1 MKQQHIHILGICGTF
16 MGGVAIIARQMGYI
30 VTGSDVNV
38 YPPMST
44 FLQKNGIEIIPNYDP
59 AQLIPQPDM
68 VIVGNAMKR
77 GNPCVEYMLDHAIPY
92 TSGPQW
98 LHDNL
103 LRSRK
108 VLAVSGTHGK
118 TTTSS
123 ILAWILADNGLNPG
137 FLIGG
142 VTGNFAT
149 SAALGESPYFVIEAD
164 EYDTAFFDKR
174 SKFVHYNPNTLII
187 NNIGF
192 DHADIFD
199 DLAAIQR
206 QFHHMIRIIPQS
218 GLLLSLKEDSA
229 VKQTLEMGCWSQ
241 QQYLGEN
248 EEWFAQKISPDSSHF
263 AVYHHQ
269 QKIAEVEWDV
279 FGEHNMHN
287 ALMAIAAAYHAGVP
301 VEKACASLNGFINTN
316 RRLEVKGK
324 VNGITI
330 YDDFAHHPAEITAT
344 IAALRDR
351 IGGAKRILA
360 VLEPRSN
367 TMKMGLHKN
376 ELAASLVKSDYV
388 FLLQP
393 DNIPWEV
400 VEIAEKST
408 VPTKWSGNSELLIEL
423 IAAEAQPEDHIL
435 IMSNGSFDG
444 IHQKLLDK
452 LSV

>member
-1 MKQQHIHILGICGTF
+1 
-16 MGGVAIIARQMGYI
+16 
-30 VTGSDVNV
+30 
-38 YPPMST
+38 
-44 FLQKNGIEIIPNYDP
+44 
-59 AQLIPQPDM
+59 M

-248 EEWFAQKISPDSSHF
+248 EEWFAQKSHQTAAILLFTIIS
-263 AVYHHQ
+263 
-269 QKIAEVEWDV
+269 K
-279 FGEHNMHN
+279 
-287 ALMAIAAAYHAGVP
+287 
-301 VEKACASLNGFINTN
+301 KSL
-316 RRLEVKGK
+316 K
-324 VNGITI
+324 
-330 YDDFAHHPAEITAT
+330 
-344 IAALRDR
+344 
-351 IGGAKRILA
+351 
-360 VLEPRSN
+360 
-367 TMKMGLHKN
+367 
-376 ELAASLVKSDYV
+376 
-388 FLLQP
+388 
-393 DNIPWEV
+393 
-400 VEIAEKST
+400 
-408 VPTKWSGNSELLIEL
+408 
-423 IAAEAQPEDHIL
+423 
-435 IMSNGSFDG
+435 
-444 IHQKLLDK
+444 
-452 LSV
+452 